1 MTSARLSLLI
11 IPLLIF
17 IFPNQLWSGEKSSK
31 DIQKDIDS
39 RKTELQFL
47 RNEIKDIEDRLHQ
60 KNKEAISNTEILLS
74 LENKITLTEKLIR
87 SLNKE
92 ERYINGLIQTT
103 EKQIREMETLLAKLK
118 KQLTQ
123 RLQYLY
129 VHGRPTILETVLLAE
144 DWNNAIY
151 RIKYLDVLAE
161 YEKILRQEMKQT
173 LAELSDEKIKLV
185 IERNRKTSLLNE
197 KKNEGSNLER
207 DKQERKNILA
217 SINRDKGK
225 LEESRSTKT
234 QIISEMEAL
243 IKKLYSDKEAM
254 KKREEELARIRAER
268 NKATTGNFAKMKG
281 KLPWPVQGP
290 IISKFGTSRNPDT
303 GVVIENVGIDIQ
315 ANNGTYVKSVL
326 DGVVSTITYIRG
338 HGNIIIIDHGG
349 GFSTVYAQIDKITVH
364 ENEYVQK
371 GNAIASVVKT
381 EDGSVSKLHFEVWG
395 NQNKLNPQIWLILQ

>member
-1 MTSARLSLLI
+1 MTSARLSPLI

-17 IFPNQLWSGEKSSK
+17 IFSNQLWSGEKSSK

-39 RKTELQFL
+39 RKTQLQSL
-47 RNEIKDIEDRLHQ
+47 RNEIKDIEDKLHR

-74 LENKITLTEKLIR
+74 LENKIVLTEKLIR

-103 EKQIREMETLLAKLK
+103 EKQIHEMETLLAKLK

-161 YEKILRQEMKQT
+161 YEKILRQKMKQT

-197 KKNEGSNLER
+197 KKNEGANLER
-207 DKQERKNILA
+207 DKQKRKNILA
-217 SINRDKGK
+217 SIKRDKDE
-225 LEESRSTKT
+225 LEASRSTKT
-234 QIISEMEAL
+234 QVISEMEAL
-243 IKKLYSDKEAM
+243 IKKLYSDKAAM

-290 IISKFGTSRNPDT
+290 IIRKFGTSRNPNT
-303 GVVIENVGIDIQ
+303 GVVTENVGIDIQ
-315 ANNGTYVKSVL
+315 ANSGAFVKSVL

-371 GNAIASVVKT
+371 GNAIASVVKA

-395 NQNKLNPQIWLILQ
+395 NQNKLNPQIWLIQQ